1 MLSVCNN
8 YVITIALNYN
18 KIEKKFLQK
27 KEKSKQTDT
36 DFSSHQR
43 NWQEFEQKNTSI
55 PLNVLFVSHNS
66 EEIKLAYKS
75 EYNYNRK
82 NHVILLMIND
92 EANNYYFVVK
102 NLLELYSSGWLKSKK
117 EVIIN
122 VDNTFQN
129 ALNDALNYQNI
140 ERDPQRI
147 SKLKR
152 YISKYNWEGIE
163 FPVGSKD
170 WKKLEQNNKTIAL
183 NILFVPHNTKTI
195 RVACRSKYNHKR
207 ENQVNLLMITDG
219 NK

>member
-8 YVITIALNYN
+8 CVITIALNYN
-18 KIEKKFLQK
+18 KIKKKYLQE
-27 KEKSKQTDT
+27 KEKAKQTDT

-43 NWQEFEQKNTSI
+43 NWQEFEQNNTSI
-55 PLNVLFVSHNS
+55 PLNVLFVSYNS
-66 EEIKLAYKS
+66 EEIKLAHKS

-170 WKKLEQNNKTIAL
+170 WKKLEQIIRQLLLIYYLYHTIQ
-183 NILFVPHNTKTI
+183 K
-195 RVACRSKYNHKR
+195 
-207 ENQVNLLMITDG
+207 Q
-219 NK
+219 

>member
-8 YVITIALNYN
+8 CVITIALNYN
-18 KIEKKFLQK
+18 KIKKKYLQK
-27 KEKSKQTDT
+27 KEKTKQTDT

-43 NWQEFEQKNTSI
+43 NWQEFEQNNTSI

-75 EYNYNRK
+75 EYSYNRK
-82 NHVILLMIND
+82 NHVILLMIKD

-122 VDNTFQN
+122 IDNTFQN

-170 WKKLEQNNKTIAL
+170 WKKLEQIIRQLLLIYYLYHTIQ
-183 NILFVPHNTKTI
+183 K
-195 RVACRSKYNHKR
+195 
-207 ENQVNLLMITDG
+207 Q
-219 NK
+219 

>member
-8 YVITIALNYN
+8 CVITITLNYN
-18 KIEKKFLQK
+18 KIKKKYLQK
-27 KEKSKQTDT
+27 KKKKLNRLIQIFHHTKETG
-36 DFSSHQR
+36 
-43 NWQEFEQKNTSI
+43 KNLNKTSI
-55 PLNVLFVSHNS
+55 PLNVLFVSDNS

-129 ALNDALNYQNI
+129 ALNNALNYQNI

-170 WKKLEQNNKTIAL
+170 WKKLEQIIRQLMLIYYLYHTIQ
-183 NILFVPHNTKTI
+183 K
-195 RVACRSKYNHKR
+195 
-207 ENQVNLLMITDG
+207 Q
-219 NK
+219 